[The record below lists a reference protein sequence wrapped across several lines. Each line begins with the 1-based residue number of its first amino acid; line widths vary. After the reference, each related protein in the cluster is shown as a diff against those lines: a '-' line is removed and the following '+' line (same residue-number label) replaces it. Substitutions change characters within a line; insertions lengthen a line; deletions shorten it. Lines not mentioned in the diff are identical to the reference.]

1 MKPLKKNLL
10 NCVSYVG
17 SDIVKLVTILVLK
30 RIIIMGEGRCL

>member
-10 NCVSYVG
+10 NYVG
-17 SDIVKLVTILVLK
+17 SDIVKLVTILVLE